1 MTLDAKP
8 DDFETGLK
16 PLWLRAPAGDE
27 AAYRAALERIAR
39 RLRAFFGRRLSA
51 LPDEVEDLV
60 QETLLALHLQRG
72 TYDANLPVSAWVHA
86 IARHKLVDLWRRR
99 GRREAL
105 HEGRG
110 FAVRGLAPRLRELA
124 RLYGVS
130 ALLPDP
136 AAPEDE
142 VLAAA

>member
-1 MTLDAKP
+1 MLV
-8 DDFETGLK
+8 L
-16 PLWLRAPAGDE
+16 PAE
-27 AAYRAALERIAR
+27 LTHAQAQTCLNMLLQAARAAAEPQVLVDA
-39 RLRAFFGRRLSA
+39 SA
-51 LPDEVEDLV
+51 LTRFDSSALAV
-60 QETLLALHLQRG
+60 LLAC
-72 TYDANLPVSAWVHA
+72 
-86 IARHKLVDLWRRR
+86 
-99 GRREAL
+99 RREAL